1 MIAIPVTP
9 RTGPLVITLPDPVD
23 PPQFR
28 IGSRVHKYHQPAVLT
43 VDGISKPNGN
53 RPRYH
58 FAEVRGWYSETV
70 LSGAEG

>member
-9 RTGPLVITLPDPVD
+9 RTGPLVISLPEPTD

-28 IGSRVHKYHQPAVLT
+28 IGDRVRKYNQPAVLT
-43 VDGISKPNGN
+43 VDGISPPNGN

-58 FAEVRGWYSETV
+58 FAEITGWISEIALEKV
-70 LSGAEG
+70 E